1 MATRTTLGGPM
12 LLVVEGADLLRPK
25 YKVEEVTHMMP
36 KATEM
41 SHKSPKG

>member
-1 MATRTTLGGPM
+1 M

-25 YKVEEVTHMMP
+25 CKVEEVTHMMP
-36 KATEM
+36 KATET

>member
-25 YKVEEVTHMMP
+25 YKVEEGKVDTHD
-36 KATEM
+36 A
-41 SHKSPKG
+41 KGH

>member
-1 MATRTTLGGPM
+1 M

-25 YKVEEVTHMMP
+25 YKVEEGRWTHMMP
-36 KATEM
+36 KGTEM

>member
-1 MATRTTLGGPM
+1 M
-12 LLVVEGADLLRPK
+12 LLVVEGANLLRPK
-25 YKVEEVTHMMP
+25 CKVEEVTHMMP